1 MLEREAGK
9 CYSPTMSK
17 ARGIAAGIGY
27 STIFGFSF
35 LVTKVT
41 LAVLSPIELL
51 ASRFFVAAVIMS
63 VLVLAGVIRIDFRQK
78 PLGLL
83 LLMCVFQPV
92 AYFIFE
98 TYGVANAATSV
109 AGIIL
114 GALPAG
120 VAIVGVLV
128 LKERLSALQ
137 YSGLA
142 MSIIGVALVALLG
155 QGQNAETKPIGVVFL
170 TASMLSAVIFNI
182 ASRKASK
189 IFSPT
194 ERTFAMMW
202 SGAISFGIPAL
213 LKNIAGKGN
222 IAALFNAASDRF
234 VPSWAGILYLGVLS
248 SVLAFFL
255 INYSLTYLKASQS
268 AVFTNLITV
277 ITVLAGVLIRHE
289 VFSLSQGLSALL
301 IVLGIA
307 VANSAGKPVSEE
319 HKS

>member
-1 MLEREAGK
+1 MLEWEAGK
-9 CYSPTMSK
+9 CYSPAMSK

-35 LVTKVT
+35 LVTKET

-51 ASRFFVAAVIMS
+51 ASRFFIAAVLMS
-63 VLVLAGVIRIDFRQK
+63 GLALAGAIRIDFRQK

-98 TYGVANAATSV
+98 TYGVANASTSV

-142 MSIIGVALVALLG
+142 MSIVGVGLVALLG

-189 IFSPT
+189 RFSPA

-202 SGAISFGIPAL
+202 SGAISFGIPAAL
-213 LKNIAGKGN
+213 QNIAGKGN
-222 IAALFNAASDRF
+222 ITALFNTASDRF

-289 VFSLSQGLSALL
+289 AFSWSQGLSALL

-307 VANSAGKPVSEE
+307 VANSAGKPETKERRS
-319 HKS
+319 